1 LGIIQKQSISG
12 TIFSYTGVLLGFI
25 ITGLLFPRVFTT
37 DEVGL
42 LRVLV
47 SYSTLLAQFAGLGF
61 SAVTV
66 KLFPVFQNEKKN
78 HHGFLGLVALVSLAG
93 FLLAASGYLIFK
105 PLITEDANHDSAL
118 FISYYYYVIPLIFFT
133 LFFNVFDAY
142 YYRVLYNAVKGIIVK
157 EVTQRTFI
165 LIVILL
171 FYFEILSFHQTVL
184 LYLFALIFP
193 ALSMFFS
200 LVRAGKFNLKLD
212 LKFID
217 KKFGKEIASVA
228 FYGILASF
236 SGVLVMNIDVLMVNH
251 SLGLS
256 AAGIFTITSFFGSL
270 ILVPLRTMGKI
281 SSVVISEAW
290 KNNDLQLIS
299 NIYRKSSLSL
309 SVVGILLFI
318 GIWGNIDNVFHL
330 ITDKYL
336 PGKMVILFV
345 GISNLF
351 DIATGVSP
359 HIIVNSRYYR
369 YLAYFILGFAVL
381 VVFFNFM
388 LIPIL
393 GITGAALA
401 ALISKFIYNF
411 VKFGFLYKKYGFQ
424 PFNFNHVWLLL
435 IGFFAYY
442 TSTFIPAFSNYIVDI
457 ALRSAF
463 ISVVFT
469 VPVYLLKISDDINSK
484 VDSSFRNIFFKR

>member
-1 LGIIQKQSISG
+1 MGVIQKQSISG
-12 TIFSYTGVLLGFI
+12 TIYSYSGVLLGFV
-25 ITGLLFPRVFTT
+25 ITGLLFPRVFST

-66 KLFPVFQNEKKN
+66 KLFPYFHDEKKN

-93 FLLAASGYLIFK
+93 FLLAATGYLLFK
-105 PLITEDANHDSAL
+105 PIITDDANQDSAL

-142 YYRVLYNAVKGIIVK
+142 YYRVLYNAVKGIAVK
-157 EVTQRTFI
+157 EVAQRIII

-184 LYLFALIFP
+184 LYILGLIFP
-193 ALSMFFS
+193 SLSMFFS
-200 LVRAGKFNLKLD
+200 LVKAGKFNLKLD

-217 KKFGKEIASVA
+217 KKFAKEISSVA
-228 FYGILASF
+228 FYGIIASF
-236 SGVLVMNIDVLMVNH
+236 SGVLVLNIDVLMIK
-251 SLGLS
+251 SFLGLS
-256 AAGIFTITSFFGSL
+256 ATGIFAITSFFGSL

-281 SSVVISEAW
+281 SSAVISEAW
-290 KNNDLQLIS
+290 KNKDHELIS
-299 NIYRKSSLSL
+299 NIYYKSSLSL
-309 SVVGILLFI
+309 SVISVLLFI

-336 PGKMVILFV
+336 PGKMVILFI
-345 GISNLF
+345 GIASLF
-351 DIATGVSP
+351 DVSLGVSSQ
-359 HIIVNSRYYR
+359 IIVNSKYYKN
-369 YLAYFILGFAVL
+369 LAYFILGYAVL
-381 VVFFNFM
+381 IVVFNFL
-388 LIPIL
+388 LIPIF

-424 PFNFNHVWLLL
+424 PFCIKHLWLIM
-435 IGFFAYY
+435 IGLFAYY
-442 TSTFIPAFSNYIVDI
+442 ASTFVPVFSNYIIDI
-457 ALRSAF
+457 IIRSTF
-463 ISVVFT
+463 ISILFT
-469 VPVYLLKISDDINSK
+469 VPVYIFKISDDINTR
-484 VDSSFRNIFFKR
+484 VDQTLNKIIPRP

>member
-1 LGIIQKQSISG
+1 MGIIQKQSISG
-12 TIFSYTGVLLGFI
+12 TIYSYIGVLLGFV

-66 KLFPVFQNEKKN
+66 KLFPFFHDEKKN

-93 FLLAASGYLIFK
+93 FLLAAGGYLLFK

-118 FISYYYYVIPLIFFT
+118 FVSYYYYVIPLIFFT

-142 YYRVLYNAVKGIIVK
+142 YYRVLYNAVKGIVVK
-157 EVTQRTFI
+157 EVTQRVFI

-171 FYFEILSFHQTVL
+171 FYFETLSFHQTVL

-193 ALSMFFS
+193 ALQMFFS

-217 KKFGKEIASVA
+217 KKFRKEIASVA
-228 FYGILASF
+228 FYGIIASF
-236 SGVLVMNIDVLMVNH
+236 SGVLVMNVDVLIVNRL
-251 SLGLS
+251 LGLS
-256 AAGIFTITSFFGSL
+256 AAGIFAITSFFGSL

-290 KNNDLQLIS
+290 KNNDLGLI
-299 NIYRKSSLSL
+299 NKIYYKSSLSL
-309 SVVGILLFI
+309 SVIGVLLFI
-318 GIWGNIDNVFHL
+318 GIWGNIDNVFQL

-336 PGKMVILFV
+336 PGKMVILFI

-351 DIATGVSP
+351 DIAAGVSP
-359 HIIVNSRYYR
+359 HIIVNSRYYK

-381 VVFFNFM
+381 IVLFNFL
-388 LIPIL
+388 LIPIY

-401 ALISKFIYNF
+401 ALFAKLIYNL
-411 VKFGFLYKKYGFQ
+411 VKYGFLYKKYRFQ
-424 PFNFNHVWLLL
+424 PFDLNYVWLIL
-435 IGFFAYY
+435 IGLGSYY
-442 TSTFIPAFSNYIVDI
+442 ASTFVPAFSNYIIDI
-457 ALRSAF
+457 VLRSTF
-463 ISVVFT
+463 ITILFT
-469 VPVYLLKISDDINSK
+469 VPVYYLKISDDINARIEHILRI
-484 VDSSFRNIFFKR
+484 VFRRS

>member
-12 TIFSYTGVLLGFI
+12 TIYSYIGVLLGFI
-25 ITGLLFPRVFTT
+25 ITGLLFPRVFIT

-66 KLFPVFQNEKKN
+66 KLFPFFQNDKKN
-78 HHGFLGLVALVSLAG
+78 HHGFLGLIALVSLAG
-93 FLLAASGYLIFK
+93 FLIAATSYLLFK
-105 PLITEDANHDSAL
+105 PVITQDANQDSAL
-118 FISYYYYVIPLIFFT
+118 FVSYFYYVIPLIFFT

-142 YYRVLYNAVKGIIVK
+142 YYRVLYNAVKGIVVK
-157 EVTQRTFI
+157 EVIQRIFI
-165 LIVILL
+165 LAVILL
-171 FYFEILSFHQTVL
+171 FYFEIISFHQTVI
-184 LYLFALIFP
+184 LYLLAIIFP
-193 ALSMFFS
+193 ALAMFFS

-228 FYGILASF
+228 FYGIIASF
-236 SGVLVMNIDVLMVNH
+236 SGVLVMNIDVLIVNH

-256 AAGIFTITSFFGSL
+256 AAGIFAITSFFGSL

-290 KNNDLQLIS
+290 KNNDLELI
-299 NIYRKSSLSL
+299 NKIYYKSSLSL
-309 SVVGILLFI
+309 SVIGLLLFI

-336 PGKMVILFV
+336 PGRMVIFFI

-351 DIATGVSP
+351 DIALGVSP
-359 HIIVNSRYYR
+359 HIIVNSRYYK

-381 VVFFNFM
+381 IVLFNLL
-388 LIPIL
+388 LIPIY

-401 ALISKFIYNF
+401 ALFAKLIYNF
-411 VKFGFLYKKYGFQ
+411 VKYGFLYKKYGFQ
-424 PFNFNHVWLLL
+424 PFDLNYVWLIL
-435 IGFFAYY
+435 IGLFAYY
-442 TSTFIPAFSNYIVDI
+442 ASTFVPAFSNYIIDI
-457 ALRSAF
+457 ILRSAL
-463 ISVVFT
+463 ISILFSA
-469 VPVYLLKISDDINSK
+469 PVYLFKISDDINAR
-484 VDSSFRNIFFKR
+484 VDYTLKKIFRKP